1 MKNIRFYTLIGNA
14 GMRLEVTNY
23 GAKLTRWLVPDKAG
37 VVKDILLGFN
47 TLDEWLT
54 QEVYFNGVCGRTA
67 GRIAEAEF
75 TLDGKTYTLAK
86 NSGGR
91 HSLHGGTHGFNDK
104 VWEVIA
110 QDMHSITMRYRAA
123 DGEEGF
129 PGNLEVQVRYQL
141 RRDNALSIQYRAKTD
156 APTIINLTN
165 HAYFNLKGEGEGDI
179 RDHSLQVFA
188 DRYIPYNE
196 DILPTGEVL
205 PVEGTVMDF
214 RQPVRIG
221 DRIDDPFFAPGRG
234 IDNGW
239 ALPGWDAKERKLQR
253 AAILEGGNRT
263 MEVWTDC
270 PCMQV
275 YTGNWVEQHI
285 GKSGR
290 MYDVQHAVCLEAED
304 FPDAIHHDTFPSPVL
319 RPGDRW
325 HRETVYRFC

>member
-1 MKNIRFYTLIGNA
+1 MNNIHFYTLIGNG

-23 GAKLTRWLVPDKAG
+23 GAKLTRWLVPDAAG
-37 VVKDILLGFN
+37 EVKDVLLGFN

-54 QEVYFNGVCGRTA
+54 KEVYFNGVCGRTA
-67 GRIAEAEF
+67 GRIANAEF
-75 TLDGKTYTLAK
+75 TLEGNTYHLAQ
-86 NSGGR
+86 NNGA
-91 HSLHGGTHGFNDK
+91 HSLHGGVHGFNDK
-104 VWEVIA
+104 VWEVMA
-110 QDMHSITMRYRAA
+110 QDMHSITLRYRSA

-129 PGNLEVQVRYQL
+129 PANLEVQVRYQL

-188 DRYIPYNE
+188 DEYIPYNA
-196 DILPTGEVL
+196 DTLPTGEVAS
-205 PVEGTVMDF
+205 VEGTPMDF
-214 RQPVRIG
+214 RSPVVIG
-221 DRIDDPFFAPGRG
+221 ERIDDPFFEAGRG

-239 ALPGWDAKERKLQR
+239 ALPGWNTGKQSLQK
-253 AAILEGGNRT
+253 AAVLKGGTRT

-275 YTGNWVEQHI
+275 YTGNFVEQNI

-290 MYDVQHAVCLEAED
+290 RYDVQTAVCLEAED
-304 FPDAIHHDTFPSPVL
+304 FPDAIHYPAFPSTIL
-319 RPGDRW
+319 RPKDKW
-325 HRETVYRFC
+325 YRETVYKFV